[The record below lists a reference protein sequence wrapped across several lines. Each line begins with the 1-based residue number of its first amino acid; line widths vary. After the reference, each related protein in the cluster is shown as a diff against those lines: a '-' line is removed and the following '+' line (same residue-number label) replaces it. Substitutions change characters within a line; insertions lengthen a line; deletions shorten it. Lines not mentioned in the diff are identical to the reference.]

1 MPGRTAHDMTVADG
15 QGRGAGAPAGGK
27 RVARPGRPPAGSGR
41 RRAGTAALL
50 LAGALLGGCA
60 GVRYTVDDG
69 RAVDEQLLGQ
79 IRAYGAGEQAV
90 RPAIARAAA
99 LQDQDCDKQW
109 ELPFSVASSE
119 SWAENDR
126 VAWVRALGVDERLTV
141 VAAAPG
147 SPLARGERID
157 AIDGRSLEGDAEG
170 LLALLA
176 DRRDAGK
183 PFALRTSAG
192 RGVVVKPFE
201 VCRGYTRFAPPST
214 PALQDYHWL
223 LSLHPLEL
231 TQPGLTEDEALWVVL
246 WTQGLS
252 EEGGARMKTWHYG
265 SKIVGTLYNIATLA
279 SGLKGAA
286 MAADAAMK
294 VAQNAAAQVAS
305 EVVKQQLIEQAK
317 AFAAAQLRGVLSDT
331 AEKMARATMVGAM
344 QQAAVNRGS
353 LSGVARIG
361 ATVFDRADRWAF
373 ERMARLDASPVAG
386 FTLHQKL
393 AMAGLASNAFV
404 FDAERLQ
411 AISEVAVARGLEP
424 QMLAALNGIRPDAL
438 VLALDA
444 MPLASAPAG
453 FSYEDP
459 ADAAQPFA
467 RGLIDAMLDMPVDQN
482 KGRK

>member
-1 MPGRTAHDMTVADG
+1 MDVG
-15 QGRGAGAPAGGK
+15 
-27 RVARPGRPPAGSGR
+27 GSGIPGASSGGQDARWWR
-41 RRAGTAALL
+41 RVLALA
-50 LAGALLGGCA
+50 LAVLALGLGGCA
-60 GVRYTVDDG
+60 GVKYTVDDG
-69 RAVDEQLLGQ
+69 RAVNEQLLGH

-90 RPAIARAAA
+90 RPAIARSAG
-99 LQDQDCDKQW
+99 LQDPDCDKQW

-119 SWAENDR
+119 AWEENDR

-157 AIDGRSLEGDAEG
+157 AVDGRRQVGDAEA
-170 LLALLA
+170 LLGLLA

-183 PFALRTSAG
+183 PFAVQTSAG
-192 RGVVVKPFE
+192 RGVVVTPFQ

-223 LSLHPLEL
+223 LTLHPLEVARIA
-231 TQPGLTEDEALWVVL
+231 PSEDEALWLVL

-286 MAADAAMK
+286 LAADAAMK

-305 EVVKQQLIEQAK
+305 ELVKQQLIEQAK

-331 AEKMARATMVGAM
+331 AEKMARATMVSAM

-353 LSGVARIG
+353 LGGVARIG

-373 ERMARLDASPVAG
+373 ERMARLQANPVAG
-386 FTLHQKL
+386 FQLHQKL
-393 AMAGLASNAFV
+393 ALAGLASNALV

-411 AISEVAVARGLEP
+411 AISALATQQGLEP
-424 QMLAALNGIRPDAL
+424 AMVAALNGIRPDAL
-438 VLALDA
+438 VLEVDA

-453 FSYEDP
+453 FNYDDP
-459 ADAAQPFA
+459 ADASNPFA
-467 RGLIDAMLDMPVDQN
+467 RGLVDAMLDMPVDQN
-482 KGRK
+482 PKTKK

>member
-1 MPGRTAHDMTVADG
+1 MAVSGGRQPGEVVRRQARA
-15 QGRGAGAPAGGK
+15 RGGWVPAACA
-27 RVARPGRPPAGSGR
+27 VL
-41 RRAGTAALL
+41 AL
-50 LAGALLGGCA
+50 ALGGCA
-60 GVRYTVDDG
+60 SRPYTVDDG
-69 RAVDEQLLGQ
+69 RAVNEALLGH
-79 IRAYGAGEQAV
+79 IRAFGRGEQAV
-90 RPAIARAAA
+90 RPAIARSAE
-99 LQDQDCDKQW
+99 LRDPDCDKQW

-119 SWAENDR
+119 SWDEVDR

-141 VAAAPG
+141 VASAPL

-157 AIDGRSLEGDAEG
+157 AVDGKRHEHDAEA

-176 DRRDAGK
+176 ERRDAGK
-183 PFALRTSAG
+183 PFAVRTSTG
-192 RGVVVKPFE
+192 RGVEVRPFQ
-201 VCRGYTRFAPPST
+201 VCRGYARFAPPST

-223 LSLHPLEL
+223 LSLHPLEV
-231 TQPGLTEDEALWVVL
+231 TQPGLTDDEALWLVL

-286 MAADAAMK
+286 LAADAAMK

-317 AFAAAQLRGVLSDT
+317 SFALDQMRGVLSDS
-331 AEKMARATMVGAM
+331 ASKLARATMVGAM

-353 LSGVARIG
+353 LGGVARVG

-373 ERMARLDASPVAG
+373 ERMARLHANPLAG

-393 AMAGLASNAFV
+393 GLAGLASNAFV
-404 FDAERLQ
+404 FDGERLQ
-411 AISEVAVARGLEP
+411 AISAVAAQQGLE
-424 QMLAALNGIRPDAL
+424 QAVVDALQGLRPESL

-453 FSYEDP
+453 FSYDDP
-459 ADAAQPFA
+459 ADTAANPFA
-467 RGLIDAMLDMPVDQN
+467 RGLVDAMLDMPVDQN